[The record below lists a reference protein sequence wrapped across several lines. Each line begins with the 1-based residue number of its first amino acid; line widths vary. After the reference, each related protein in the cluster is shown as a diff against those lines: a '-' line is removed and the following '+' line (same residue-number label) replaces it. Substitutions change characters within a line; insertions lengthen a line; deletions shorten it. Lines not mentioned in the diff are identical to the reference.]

1 MTADRI
7 EIRALRAD
15 AIHGVLDRERVAAQP
30 FEVDVDVGVDMR
42 AAAASDDIADAVDYA
57 LVVGRVLG
65 VLAGPP
71 RQLLER
77 LASEVAEAVLAL
89 PGVTEV
95 TVDLRKLAPPL
106 DADVASAGVRLTRA
120 RSAGPAGAP

>member
-1 MTADRI
+1 MAADRI

-15 AIHGVLDRERVAAQP
+15 AVHGVLDRERVEAQP

-57 LVVGRVLG
+57 LVVARVLA

-71 RQLLER
+71 RRLLER
-77 LASEVAEAVLAL
+77 LASEVAQAILAL

-95 TVDLRKLAPPL
+95 TVGLRKLAPPL
-106 DADVASAGVRLTRA
+106 DAKVASAGVRLTRA
-120 RSAGPAGAP
+120 SSSGPAEVP